1 MMIKTAIIP
10 AAGMGTRLLTLT
22 KETPKE
28 MVPVF
33 HKNKDG
39 EIFLRPLLE
48 IIFEN
53 LFDVGFRNFIVV
65 VGRGKENIEN
75 HLSPHYDFLDLLKKK
90 KENKYAK
97 ILSKLYTKI
106 EKSSI
111 VWVRQ
116 NKQKGIGPAVLLAK
130 NLVGDNPFLFH
141 AGDLYIPNKN
151 YFHSMIDTH
160 QKENPDATIGLK
172 KVKNPQRYGVA
183 SLLTKAIKN
192 IEGTKIVSVVEK
204 PKIPPSEFALT
215 GVNIFTPSI
224 FEAIEKTKKKLG
236 GELQLT
242 DSIQTLI
249 SMKRLVIASLMKP
262 SEICIDI
269 GVPEAYFAA
278 LKYSYTHKV

>member
-1 MMIKTAIIP
+1 MIDTAVIP
-10 AAGMGTRLLTLT
+10 AAGIGSRLLTLT

-28 MVPVF
+28 MVPIF

-39 EIFLRPLLE
+39 EIFLKPLLE

-53 LFDVGFRNFIVV
+53 LYDVGFRNFIVI

-75 HLSPHYDFLDLLKKK
+75 HLSPHYDFLDFLKKK
-90 KENKYAK
+90 NENKYAK

-130 NLVGDNPFLFH
+130 NLLGDNPFLFH

-151 YFHSMIDTH
+151 YFHSMMTTH
-160 QKENPDATIGLK
+160 QKNNPDATIGLK

-183 SLLTKAIKN
+183 TLQTKTIKS
-192 IEGTKIVSVVEK
+192 IEGAKIVAVVEK
-204 PKIPPSEFALT
+204 PKIPPSNLALT

-224 FEAIEKTKKKLG
+224 FEAIENTKKKLG
-236 GELQLT
+236 EELQLT

-249 SMKRLVIASLMKP
+249 SMKRPVIASLMKL
-262 SEICIDI
+262 SEVCIDI

-278 LKYSYTHKV
+278 LKYSYKHKM